1 MYPGFFDELQKL
13 AEEEVKHERLMN
25 AVSSAKPWVTS
36 AVKGAVPAALVSNI
50 ALPMMDSPLKK
61 RIASGSALLGAA
73 AGVGDLAMKRWA
85 QKHPNHPTAEK
96 IVSAQTPAEVPIRKV
111 AAMAADLRR
120 LGTAGVKRPAFPTEG
135 SKDIANKAFNQAS
148 RIGSFVGRASPKN
161 LVAPGP
167 SVSQIAPR
175 PR

>member
-1 MYPGFFDELQKL
+1 MYPGFFEELQKL

-50 ALPMMDSPLKK
+50 AIPMMDSPLKK
-61 RIASGSALLGAA
+61 KITSTSALLGAA
-73 AGVGDLAMKRWA
+73 AGVGDLAMRRWA
-85 QKHPNHPTAEK
+85 QRHPQHPTAEK
-96 IVSAQTPAEVPIRKV
+96 VLASQPVAEAPIRKV

-120 LGTAGVKRPAFPTEG
+120 LGMAGVKRPAFPTEG
-135 SKDIANKAFNQAS
+135 SKSLANKAFSRAS
-148 RIGSFVGRASPKN
+148 RTGSFVGQASPKN

-167 SVSQIAPR
+167 SISQIAPR